1 MVVRRYKLQIY
12 PKILQIRVTLD
23 LAMEKKLRSLI
34 ACNRAHLQEGHL
46 LSLLMKVIVFKSVLL
61 MLEGKSSITLLLLSK
76 SQSHEDLSICYK
88 YDKDWLD
95 LIV

>member
-1 MVVRRYKLQIY
+1 
-12 PKILQIRVTLD
+12 
-23 LAMEKKLRSLI
+23 MEKKLRPLI

-61 MLEGKSSITLLLLSK
+61 MLEGKSLITLLLLK
-76 SQSHEDLSICYK
+76 YQSREDLSMCNK